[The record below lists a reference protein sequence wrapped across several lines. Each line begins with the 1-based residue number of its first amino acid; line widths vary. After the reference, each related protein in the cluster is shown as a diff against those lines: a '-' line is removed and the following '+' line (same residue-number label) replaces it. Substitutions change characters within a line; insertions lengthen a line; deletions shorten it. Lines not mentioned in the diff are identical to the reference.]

1 MILCDCFDRTSQ
13 DSTYLHVFYGC
24 GFRKFLFELICD
36 ASNAVYGQFFMPVN
50 GNVALEEKSESL
62 DQHVV
67 NARVIAMFDD
77 EWNQR
82 CQESIGGRLAVNTLD
97 NVGHSQIEFAAK
109 LLFECFGKRSLEK
122 SVQQRLAK
130 KGTATFVA
138 KNVAEWR
145 RVLHNVFPIIE
156 TTVRAR
162 PQNASNARF
171 VSANCSG
178 STQ

>member
-24 GFRKFLFELICD
+24 GFCKFLFELKCD
-36 ASNAVYGQFFMPVN
+36 ASNTVYGQFFMPVN

-62 DQHVV
+62 NQHVV
-67 NARVIAMFDD
+67 NARLSMVFGN
-77 EWNQR
+77 ERNQR
-82 CQESIGGRLAVNTLD
+82 SQESIGGGLAVYTLD
-97 NVGHSQIEFAAK
+97 NVGQSQIQFAAK
-109 LLFECFGKRSLEK
+109 LLFERFRKCSLEK

-130 KGTATFVA
+130 KGTAAFVA

-162 PQNASNARF
+162 P
-171 VSANCSG
+171 
-178 STQ
+178 